1 MLRTILDNAILIILT
16 SIGLPNSEFP
26 DIFIIAAGLMMVITT
41 YESFHEQVDEED
53 NKIISVIKIV
63 LMAAYAMLSGGFSG
77 FLIFFFFKEVKPYIR
92 IMIGILMYVFSA
104 VVIYR
109 EISVAI
115 CIVMVIV
122 LITAFILL
130 MSIYKIIDC
139 MENRKMSDNARIT
152 ASNVS
157 EMHEKRLNEQLTIQN
172 YLAERN
178 ARLLER
184 EDISRNIHNN
194 VGHSITAA
202 IMTLDAADMLYDIEL
217 DEARKKMNDANNR
230 MRGSL
235 EAIRRAVRVLDDREL
250 ELTAG
255 DLTSELDMIINE
267 FMLDTGILI
276 KQDYCGITA
285 TVKIPH
291 HHVEFLTG
299 VLRESLTNG
308 VKHGNA
314 DEFAVVLMGDSAH
327 VRLNIS
333 DNGHSD
339 FNIMNSRQ
347 RIENG
352 FGLKKIISYAEK
364 CGGKAKFENE
374 NGFKTAVELPV

>member
-104 VVIYR
+104 AVIYR